1 MSAREIRCSDIPQ
14 EWKDRLERRACPVC
28 GKERKDFDGRHRG
41 YQKKEKIQNK
51 TMFCEMYGR
60 DPEPDEL
67 ERWYGGTPCCSHDC
81 TAAYWG
87 ACKSWQEHRR
97 QIFRERHGICAKC
110 GYDLTKYPAWD
121 GDPRLPTSKFI
132 QGRDWVLD
140 HILPIALGGSMWDPA
155 NHQIL
160 CEVCNKVKTANDL
173 NRIAAWKR
181 IQAIQLPDFTTI
193 IIMAESYQPDA
204 QTTLF

>member
-1 MSAREIRCSDIPQ
+1 MSAREVRCSDIPQ
-14 EWKDRLERRACPVC
+14 EWKDRLDRRACPVC

-41 YQKKEKIQNK
+41 RQVTSTTKLEDEIAKY
-51 TMFCEMYGR
+51 TGVAW
-60 DPEPDEL
+60 DPTK
-67 ERWYGGTPCCSHDC
+67 WYGGTPCCSPDC

-87 ACKSWQEHRR
+87 ACKTWQQHRDD
-97 QIFRERHGICAKC
+97 IFKERHGICAGC

-173 NRIAAWKR
+173 NQIAAWKR
-181 IQAIQLPDFTTI
+181 MQAIPLPDFTTI
-193 IIMAESYQPDA
+193 IIRSETYQPV
-204 QTTLF
+204 QRTLF